1 MKTRV
6 LTGSALLAFMVLL
19 FFTRSVTPYVFDA
32 FIIYISVVGGLEMSN
47 LLTRIGFYNSKITV
61 GIYPLLSYGL
71 FKLCV
76 YEQLSLYLVFVLQIA
91 LLILTAGV
99 VSFICLVSKK
109 RSDNEIK
116 TRKINCSVEQFSMF
130 KGVQTLFA
138 LIYPAFIINLLLY
151 INNIEGLKYVFQT
164 AGDYANT
171 VALFLLV
178 YAFIVPVFVDTFAML
193 TGSLIKGKKLCEK
206 ISPNKT
212 ISGAVGGFIWGT
224 LAAVAMFFIFNS
236 IDKFRVMFIA
246 INLTWWKMLIVG
258 IISSVLCQL
267 GDIFESFLK
276 RKADVKDSGDLLPGH
291 GGILDRIDS
300 HLANFIVTFVFTLII
315 LL

>member
-19 FFTRSVTPYVFDA
+19 FFTKSVTPYVFDA

-47 LLTRIGFYNSKITV
+47 LLTKIGFYNSKIFI
-61 GIYPLLSYGL
+61 GIYPIIAYGL
-71 FKLCV
+71 FKLCS
-76 YEQLSLYLVFVLQIA
+76 YLQLSLYLIFVLQVA
-91 LLILTAGV
+91 LLILIAGL
-99 VSFICLVSKK
+99 VSLICLISKK

-116 TRKINCSVEQFSMF
+116 TRKINCTVEQFSMF

-151 INNIEGLKYVFQT
+151 INNIEGLKYVFQS
-164 AGDYANT
+164 AGDNANL
-171 VALFLLV
+171 VSFFLLAYV
-178 YAFIVPVFVDTFAML
+178 FIIPVFVDTFAML
-193 TGSLIKGKKLCEK
+193 TGSLLKGKKLCEK

-212 ISGAVGGFIWGT
+212 ISGAIGGLVWGIM
-224 LAAVAMFFIFNS
+224 ASVAMFFIFNS
-236 IDKFRVMFIA
+236 IDKFRIMFIA
-246 INLTWWKMLIVG
+246 INLTWWKMLLVG

-276 RKADVKDSGDLLPGH
+276 RKANVKDSGDLLPGH
-291 GGILDRIDS
+291 GGVLDRIDS
-300 HLANFIVTFVFTLII
+300 HIANMLVTFVFTLII